1 MTKKPRTP
9 SDGGVPDA
17 VRRQIEDAE
26 RAAQM
31 RPRIADSA
39 FAGDDDDDTGGE
51 PMAAWD
57 GEADPDT
64 VARCAGLDHSDTD
77 NAVRLLAHFGG
88 DLTVMIQEGS
98 EKPPY
103 AVWTGTHWD
112 FGTGPSRALA
122 VAQRL
127 GGCIAMEA
135 DLIGLT
141 PDEQKAVT
149 AATDADIDLS
159 ADPEDL
165 DAMKKRL
172 LKRAQ
177 AARKAHQRRV
187 QRRHSH
193 AVTSKN
199 VGRMRAML
207 DCAAPHIMRDAD
219 DFNADAL
226 RFACRTHT
234 IRFERVVTKRR
245 NPAFDDPDDS
255 REDVPEFIED
265 VAVKVAAQ
273 AGHERGDRITTV
285 APVDYVPGATCP
297 KFIAWLNEFLPD
309 PEVRRMVQ
317 VAMGLGLLGVTVQRL
332 FFHYGKGANGKSIF
346 METIA
351 RVLGELAITLPAESI
366 TGKAHGAGGG
376 PSPDLARLY
385 GRRLLRVAELPQG
398 EPLRIEL
405 IKKLTGG
412 ERFPVR
418 DLFKGYFDFTPIF
431 VAHMSGNGYPRTD
444 ETDNGTWRRLVVVK
458 WPKTIP
464 TESQRDFE
472 DVMGDFEPEYPGILN
487 WLIDGAKTFLAEG
500 LHIAAE
506 SLAETAKY
514 RADMDPLA
522 SFIAACVEP
531 AQGEGI
537 MAAEMYAAY
546 RLWASTNGADP
557 ITMNSFGRK
566 MKNYFERT
574 EGVRGRTYQNCRL
587 HDVPD
592 GAPGKDDYPDGYGG
606 G

>member
-1 MTKKPRTP
+1 M
-9 SDGGVPDA
+9 PDA

-26 RAAQM
+26 RAAKM
-31 RPRIADSA
+31 RPRIAESA
-39 FAGDDDDDTGGE
+39 FAGDDDDDAGGE

-77 NAVRLLAHFGG
+77 NAVRLLAHFGP
-88 DLTVMIQEGS
+88 DLAVMVQEGS

-103 AVWTGTHWD
+103 AVWAGTHWD

-149 AATDADIDLS
+149 AAADAGIEAT

-165 DAMKKRL
+165 DTANKRL
-172 LKRAQ
+172 QKRAA

-187 QRRHSH
+187 QRRHAH
-193 AVTSKN
+193 AVSSKN

-219 DFNADAL
+219 DFNADPL

-234 IRFERVVTKRR
+234 VRFERVVTKRK
-245 NPAFDDPDDS
+245 NPAFADPDDS
-255 REDVPEFIED
+255 REDVPEFIDE
-265 VAVKVAAQ
+265 VAVAVVAVP
-273 AGHERGDRITTV
+273 GHDRGDRITTV
-285 APVDYVPGATCP
+285 VPIDYVPKADCP

-317 VAMGLGLLGVTVQRL
+317 VAMGIGLLGVTVQRL

-431 VAHMSGNGYPRTD
+431 VPHMSGNGYPRTD
-444 ETDNGTWRRLVVVK
+444 ETDNGTWRRMVVVK

-464 TESQRDFE
+464 DDQQRDFE
-472 DVMGDFEPEYPGILN
+472 EVMADFVPEYPGILN
-487 WLIDGAKTFLAEG
+487 WLVEGAKIFLAEG

-506 SLAETAKY
+506 SRIETAKY
-514 RADMDPLA
+514 RAEMDPLA
-522 SFIAACVEP
+522 GFVAACVAAAP
-531 AQGEGI
+531 GEDVQ
-537 MAAEMYAAY
+537 ASEMYSAY
-546 RLWASTNGADP
+546 CLWASTNGAEP
-557 ITMNSFGRK
+557 ITKTSFGRK
-566 MKNYFERT
+566 MPNYFER
-574 EGVRGRTYQNCRL
+574 EDGRVRFYKNCRL
-587 HDVPD
+587 HDVPS
-592 GAPGKDDYPDGYGG
+592 GAPGRDDYPDGYGG
-606 G
+606 H